1 MLVTLSIKHI
11 SASGVGFGN
20 KRTETLSQTHHLQTK
35 PAYGRLFIRKKMRK
49 GMFRNIEVLIEVA
62 K

>member
-20 KRTETLSQTHHLQTK
+20 KRTEALSQTHHLQTK
-35 PAYGRLFIRKKMRK
+35 PTYSRLFIRKKMRK
-49 GMFRNIEVLIEVA
+49 GMFRNIEV
-62 K
+62 